1 MSLADIHK
9 VITALDQELNTGY
22 STQTEGNSYIDQR
35 KVINELFKREGCFV
49 YGRQLI
55 VQRLT
60 ILDALYSTNARFTY
74 FTIDQMADAILEVG
88 KVGGDQAVG
97 DYFYSLVL
105 GGKDTLGLFSQS
117 YGFTKDLG
125 IGRLMISLLSKYA
138 FYVLLQDPQAYPLGF
153 PIYDNLVHQV
163 YPKACRLLG
172 VKPVPTKEIKDH
184 IEGHIAALQGL
195 QATIWSGG
203 FQTNV
208 QPYDALDAYL
218 WRIGKLRSKSISLL
232 LSQADYWAVITK
244 LGLTTP
250 STTSFGTRLEQGVL
264 QASSATLSGI
274 NPLFAQLVSHW
285 AKYYHP

>member
-1 MSLADIHK
+1 MPLADIHK
-9 VITALDQELNTGY
+9 VITALDQELSTGY
-22 STQTEGNSYIDQR
+22 STHTEGNSYIDQR
-35 KVINELFKREGCFV
+35 KVIDELFKRKDCLV

-74 FTIDQMADAILEVG
+74 FTIDQMADAIL
-88 KVGGDQAVG
+88 KVGDDQAVG

-195 QATIWSGG
+195 QAAIWNGG
-203 FQTNV
+203 FQTKV

-250 STTSFGTRLEQGVL
+250 STIIFETRLEQGLL
-264 QASSATLSGI
+264 QASSSTLSSI

>member
-1 MSLADIHK
+1 MPLADIHK
-9 VITALDQELNTGY
+9 VITALDQELSTGY
-22 STQTEGNSYIDQR
+22 STQTKGNSYIDQR
-35 KVINELFKREGCFV
+35 KVINELFKREGCFA

-74 FTIDQMADAILEVG
+74 FTIDQMADAILAVG
-88 KVGGDQAVG
+88 DDHAVG

-172 VKPVPTKEIKDH
+172 VKPVPTKEIKDR

-195 QATIWSGG
+195 KDVIWSGG
-203 FQTNV
+203 FQTKV

-232 LSQADYWAVITK
+232 LSQGDYWAVVDK
-244 LGLTTP
+244 LGLKGA
-250 STTSFGTRLEQGVL
+250 SSDKFEQDLEQGLL

>member
-1 MSLADIHK
+1 MPLADIHK
-9 VITALDQELNTGY
+9 VITALDQELSTGY

-35 KVINELFKREGCFV
+35 KVIEDLFKRKDCLV
-49 YGRQLI
+49 YGHQLV

-74 FTIDQMADAILEVG
+74 FTIDQMADAILAVG
-88 KVGGDQAVG
+88 DDHAVG

-172 VKPVPTKEIKDH
+172 VKPVPTKEIKDR

-195 QATIWSGG
+195 KDVIWSGG
-203 FQTNV
+203 FQTKV

-232 LSQADYWAVITK
+232 LSQGDYWAVVDK
-244 LGLTTP
+244 LGLKGA
-250 STTSFGTRLEQGVL
+250 SSDKFEQDLEQGLL

>member
-1 MSLADIHK
+1 M
-9 VITALDQELNTGY
+9 
-22 STQTEGNSYIDQR
+22 
-35 KVINELFKREGCFV
+35 
-49 YGRQLI
+49 
-55 VQRLT
+55 
-60 ILDALYSTNARFTY
+60 
-74 FTIDQMADAILEVG
+74 
-88 KVGGDQAVG
+88 
-97 DYFYSLVL
+97 
-105 GGKDTLGLFSQS
+105 
-117 YGFTKDLG
+117 
-125 IGRLMISLLSKYA
+125 
-138 FYVLLQDPQAYPLGF
+138 
-153 PIYDNLVHQV
+153 
-163 YPKACRLLG
+163 
-172 VKPVPTKEIKDH
+172 KPVPTKEIKDH

-250 STTSFGTRLEQGVL
+250 STTSFGTRLEQGLL

>member
-9 VITALDQELNTGY
+9 VITALDQELSTGY

-35 KVINELFKREGCFV
+35 KVIEDLFKRKDCLV
-49 YGRQLI
+49 YGHQLV

-74 FTIDQMADAILEVG
+74 FTIDQMADAIL
-88 KVGGDQAVG
+88 KVGDDQAVG

-105 GGKDTLGLFSQS
+105 GGKDTLGLFSKS

-125 IGRLMISLLSKYA
+125 YGRKMMSLLSKYA

-153 PIYDNLVHQV
+153 PIYDKLVHEV
-163 YPKACRLLG
+163 YPKVCQQLG
-172 VKPVPTKEIKDH
+172 VQPVSDYKLKRS

-195 QATIWSGG
+195 KDVIWSGG
-203 FQTNV
+203 FQTKV

-250 STTSFGTRLEQGVL
+250 STTSFETRLEQGLL
-264 QASSATLSGI
+264 QASPATLSGI

>member
-74 FTIDQMADAILEVG
+74 FTIDQMADAILA
-88 KVGGDQAVG
+88 VGGDQAVG

-195 QATIWSGG
+195 QAAIWSGG
-203 FQTNV
+203 FQTKV

-250 STTSFGTRLEQGVL
+250 STTSFETRLEQGLL